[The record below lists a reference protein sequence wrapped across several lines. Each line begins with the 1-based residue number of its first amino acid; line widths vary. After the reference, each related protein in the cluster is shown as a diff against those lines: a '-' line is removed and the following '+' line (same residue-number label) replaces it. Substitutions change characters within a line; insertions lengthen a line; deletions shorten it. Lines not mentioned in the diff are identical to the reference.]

1 MSACAGTRKG
11 PVFRN
16 GVDEHVCEPR
26 HKHDAAWLRA
36 LQAQKPTPK
45 TLERGGAV
53 HNNSSTR
60 TTTIQV
66 SVTTKIT
73 VRRSP
78 AVSGACTHPPVTR
91 ALSPTRRTVLL
102 SLPIP
107 LPVYSRENGSNS
119 PNSWAACLWT
129 GRSPAQRGLDWLGWG
144 RSVKSAKGFE
154 TPWRRAARRVSRRG
168 SWPRPMQFVA
178 DTRKPKHA

>member
-16 GVDEHVCEPR
+16 GVDEHMCELR

-78 AVSGACTHPPVTR
+78 AVSGACTHPPATR
-91 ALSPTRRTVLL
+91 ALSPTRRTALL
-102 SLPIP
+102 SPPILPR
-107 LPVYSRENGSNS
+107 L
-119 PNSWAACLWT
+119 
-129 GRSPAQRGLDWLGWG
+129 Q
-144 RSVKSAKGFE
+144 
-154 TPWRRAARRVSRRG
+154 
-168 SWPRPMQFVA
+168 Q
-178 DTRKPKHA
+178 